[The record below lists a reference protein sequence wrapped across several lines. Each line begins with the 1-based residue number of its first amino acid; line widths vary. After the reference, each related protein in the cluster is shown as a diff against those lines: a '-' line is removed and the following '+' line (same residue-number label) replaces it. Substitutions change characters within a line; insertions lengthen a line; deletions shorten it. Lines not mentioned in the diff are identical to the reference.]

1 MRVPDSKCCG
11 TLERD
16 ILNHG
21 EEAAEGEKTLD
32 GLRTR

>member
-1 MRVPDSKCCG
+1 MCVPDSKRCG
-11 TLERD
+11 KLKGD

-32 GLRTR
+32 GLRTG